1 MEGPRLIE
9 NHTKHYL
16 LETLRACH
24 NYRQKS
30 YIFTWNIFI
39 FTTFVVVFGLGL
51 YFCAQRKKMLA
62 EDSPNKLQKDQ
73 EYILNK
79 IKEMREVERTQ
90 KQLKTMTQLPITSSS
105 SSSVP
110 ISSEYDRKRLP
121 EHSSGYAY

>member
-16 LETLRACH
+16 FETLRACH
-24 NYRQKS
+24 DYRQNS
-30 YIFTWNIFI
+30 YIFTWNLFIFI
-39 FTTFVVVFGLGL
+39 IFVVVFGFGL
-51 YFCAQRKKMLA
+51 FLCAQRKKMLA
-62 EDSPNKLQKDQ
+62 ENSSNKLQKDQ

-79 IKEMREVERTQ
+79 IKEMREVDRTQ
-90 KQLKTMTQLPITSSS
+90 KQMKTMTQLPITTT
-105 SSSVP
+105 SSVP

>member
-16 LETLRACH
+16 LETLRSCH

-30 YIFTWNIFI
+30 YIFTWNVFIFI
-39 FTTFVVVFGLGL
+39 TFVVVFGFGL
-51 YFCAQRKKMLA
+51 FLCAQRKKMLK
-62 EDSPNKLQKDQ
+62 DNSHNKLQKDQ

-90 KQLKTMTQLPITSSS
+90 KQMKTMTQLPI
-105 SSSVP
+105 
-110 ISSEYDRKRLP
+110 SSEYDSKRLP

>member
-9 NHTKHYL
+9 NHTKYYL

-24 NYRQKS
+24 NYRQNS
-30 YIFTWNIFI
+30 YIFTWNLFIFI
-39 FTTFVVVFGLGL
+39 LFVVVFGFGL
-51 YFCAQRKKMLA
+51 FLCAQRKKMLN
-62 EDSPNKLQKDQ
+62 DNLPNKLQKDQ

-79 IKEMREVERTQ
+79 IKEMREIETSQRQ
-90 KQLKTMTQLPITSSS
+90 MKTMTKLPTTSSI
-105 SSSVP
+105 P

>member
-16 LETLRACH
+16 FETLRACH
-24 NYRQKS
+24 NYRQNS
-30 YIFTWNIFI
+30 YIFTWNLLIFI
-39 FTTFVVVFGLGL
+39 IFVAVFGFGL
-51 YFCAQRKKMLA
+51 LLCAQRKKMLA
-62 EDSPNKLQKDQ
+62 ENSPNKLQKDQ

-79 IKEMREVERTQ
+79 IKEMREIERTQ
-90 KQLKTMTQLPITSSS
+90 KQMKTMTQLPMTSIST
-105 SSSVP
+105 P